1 MSIALLMAEHAST
14 FVFNSGLAVMAW
26 DRGPLEGE
34 GEVSR
39 GEPSRVRARVGVG
52 EPPRESQFTKTSWPE
67 TRPSLT
73 STPSTPKVKE
83 GAGAGPRRRIW
94 WGVILD

>member
-26 DRGPLEGE
+26 DRGPLEL
-34 GEVSR
+34 SR